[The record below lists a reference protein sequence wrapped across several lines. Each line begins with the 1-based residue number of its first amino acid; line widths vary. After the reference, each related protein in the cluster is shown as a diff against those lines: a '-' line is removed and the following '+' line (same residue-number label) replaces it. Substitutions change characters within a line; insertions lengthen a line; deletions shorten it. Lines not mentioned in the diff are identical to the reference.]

1 MCSAWPQGAEQEQ
14 WVETARRVKWCN
26 SRKTSLIIRII
37 EKGNRKEGGREE
49 QGKEGDKEGERQGA
63 YTHRFQW
70 TNLQRRVT
78 CLLRAG
84 GEHSPGVGN
93 SSRLPV
99 TENKMSYR
107 LSHPGLA

>member
-1 MCSAWPQGAEQEQ
+1 M
-14 WVETARRVKWCN
+14 ETAGRLKWCN

-49 QGKEGDKEGERQGA
+49 QGKEGDKEGERQEA
-63 YTHRFQW
+63 YTHRLQW

-78 CLLRAG
+78 CLLKAG
-84 GEHSPGVGN
+84 DGHSPRVGN

-99 TENKMSYR
+99 TENKMSLPLR
-107 LSHPGLA
+107 TGLKSW